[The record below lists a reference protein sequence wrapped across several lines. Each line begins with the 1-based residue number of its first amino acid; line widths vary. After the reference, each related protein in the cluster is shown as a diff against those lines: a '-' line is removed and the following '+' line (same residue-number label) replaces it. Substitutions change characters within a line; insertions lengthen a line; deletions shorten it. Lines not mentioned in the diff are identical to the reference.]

1 VSLFQ
6 VYFLKNTNYH
16 SLINLALSCQFSN
29 ASGSCMNLNFNVG
42 NNSCNAEGSCVNLQ
56 FNVGNNSCNR
66 SDGCNGCQQQQGMF
80 NVSHMV

>member
-1 VSLFQ
+1 
-6 VYFLKNTNYH
+6 VYFLNNTNHDFTY
-16 SLINLALSCQFSN
+16 NLATSCHNYSN
-29 ASGSCMNLNFNVG
+29 ASGSCMNLKFNVG
-42 NNSCNAEGSCVNLQ
+42 NNSCNAEGSCENLQ